1 MSSDKF
7 FCNAFFYVANNLI
20 PIVYLKFTHSEFE
33 IKYIII
39 SLLEMTPIHSICS
52 QIVVNWYF

>member
-52 QIVVNWYF
+52 QIVVN